1 MGAPIGPGAGV
12 SVVMCVHNAEP
23 WLREAVASIL
33 GQSLSTFEFIVVDDG
48 STDCSAAILS
58 SYDDPRIRVI
68 HQENRGLAGARN
80 TGTLAATGDYVAY
93 MDADDVSE
101 PRRLEVQCGF
111 LDAHPDTAA
120 VGCSVCIID
129 KHGRPIFRQT
139 AATGPERCR
148 RRLLSGRFYNYG
160 SALVVRR
167 EAVLEV
173 GLFRTFFQQREDQD
187 LMLRLAER
195 ANFDNV
201 ADVLYRYR
209 INPVGLTHHD
219 LRIGAYYRDLAFAFS
234 QERQATGSDR
244 LQRGEPVR
252 PFAPDPGALAVRSS
266 LRRVLAGLHL
276 GEAELRRECG
286 RPWSAALHVLR
297 ALTLDPWRRSTVR
310 GCWKALRERPTS
322 VLLAP

>member
-1 MGAPIGPGAGV
+1 MGGHSRV
-12 SVVMCVHNAEP
+12 SVVMCVHNGET
-23 WLREAVASIL
+23 WLRPAVESIL
-33 GQSLSTFEFIVVDDG
+33 GQSLSDFEFIVVDDG
-48 STDCSAAILS
+48 STDGSADILR

-111 LDAHPDTAA
+111 LNAHPDTAA

-129 KHGRPIFRQT
+129 EHGRPIFRQT

-148 RRLLSGRFYNYG
+148 QRLLNGRFYNYG

-167 EAVLEV
+167 EAVLGV
-173 GLFRTFFQQREDQD
+173 GLFRTFFRQREDQD

-195 ANFDNV
+195 GNLDNV
-201 ADVLYRYR
+201 EDVLYRYR

-219 LRIGAYYRDLAFAFS
+219 LRVGAYYRDLAFAFS
-234 QERQATGSDR
+234 QERRATGSDR
-244 LQRGEPVR
+244 LQRGEAVR
-252 PFAPDPGALAVRSS
+252 PFAPDPRAPAVRSS

-276 GEAELRRECG
+276 GEAELRKECG

-297 ALTLDPWRRSTVR
+297 ALTLDPWRRTTVLH
-310 GCWKALRERPTS
+310 CWKALHERPTR
-322 VLLAP
+322 VLFSP